1 MGRQAHLLVGPERA
15 CTIGRSR
22 EATAPTEATMSRS
35 WWRAGRS
42 WRTSIDGW
50 FRGSGGSSAGEPQAG
65 AGRLWVAS
73 KVVTASPCLSERGC
87 GRLQAS
93 TPNQIWQSGMAQ
105 IRTLWP
111 KVWRK
116 LRIRNP
122 PTEDSAKSDQTG
134 DHQGR
139 RSGFRGNE

>member
-1 MGRQAHLLVGPERA
+1 MGRQAHLLVGQNELVLLE
-15 CTIGRSR
+15 
-22 EATAPTEATMSRS
+22 EAARQPLRTEATMSRS
-35 WWRAGRS
+35 WWRAGSS

-50 FRGSGGSSAGEPQAG
+50 FRGSGGSSACEPQAG

-134 DHQGR
+134 DHQGQ